1 LRSRVSV
8 LPLIAKLLCTIPI
21 RKRGLSLKLTLSL
34 SIQTRALDQLGQT
47 LSREGFELRV
57 HHHSPEMADNAREWR
72 HILNHT
78 DPKYVWLCLD
88 LDWIHQGD
96 QDPISLLKEANSRV
110 KEIHVRNS
118 RNRLWLESVQ
128 DGDIDY
134 AAVAAYLKGAQ
145 LSPLI
150 VVELAYKQN
159 TVVTRSLVE
168 DLRVSRLYTERV
180 FGFEAGA

>member
-1 LRSRVSV
+1 VHNPNPKKAAV
-8 LPLIAKLLCTIPI
+8 PKTDAE
-21 RKRGLSLKLTLSL
+21 L

-72 HILNHT
+72 YILNHT
-78 DPKYVWLCLD
+78 NPKYVWLCLD

-118 RNRLWLESVQ
+118 RHKLWLESVQ
-128 DGDIDY
+128 DGDIHY
-134 AAVAAYLKGAQ
+134 GAVAAYLKSAQ
-145 LSPLI
+145 INPLI
-150 VVELAYKQN
+150 VVELAYRQN

-168 DLRVSRLYTERV
+168 NLRVSRVYTERV
-180 FGFEAGA
+180 FGFGAGA